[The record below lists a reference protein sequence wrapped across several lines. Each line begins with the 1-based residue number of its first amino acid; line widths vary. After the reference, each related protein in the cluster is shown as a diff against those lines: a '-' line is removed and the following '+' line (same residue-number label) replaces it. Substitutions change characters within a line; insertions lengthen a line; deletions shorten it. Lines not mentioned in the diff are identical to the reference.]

1 MAQSKEDRELD
12 VKLEEYAR
20 GDFYPFHMPGHKR
33 NPVIF
38 PNPYTID
45 ITEIEGF
52 DDLHRPMGILK
63 EAQRR
68 AARLYRSKK
77 SYYLVNGST
86 CGILAAISA
95 AVPAKGKL
103 LMARNGH
110 KSVYHAA
117 YLRGLSTVYVNPC
130 MTEFGIL
137 GAVDPEE
144 IRRCLEKEPDI
155 RAVIITSPTYEGIV
169 SDVASIAEIVHGFG
183 IPLIV
188 DEAHGAHLGF
198 HASFPE
204 TALHLGA
211 DVVVQSMHKVLPSFT
226 QTALLHLNSEY
237 ITPEAIERYLDIYET
252 SSPSYV
258 LMAGMEKCIRILQ
271 EEGARLFEIYDMR
284 LKSFYRKTKELSNL
298 HIMKKEDFSNQEIF
312 DLDPSKIVISAKHTN
327 MTGSDLEKRLREDYH
342 LQMEMYSGFYVLGM
356 TGIMDREE
364 GFERLYQALK
374 EIDEGLSFEGESR
387 EDTSQLIR
395 DLYIIKEKKM
405 EMYEALDL
413 PAQTVS
419 LVEAEGK
426 ISADMISLYPPGIP
440 ILLPGEIIDADFIK
454 NIRKSLKIRLN
465 LQGNADIIKERIN
478 IVKI

>member
-1 MAQSKEDRELD
+1 MAKEKEGWDLDR
-12 VKLEEYAR
+12 KLEEYAR
-20 GDFYPFHMPGHKR
+20 EDFYPFHMPGHKR

-52 DDLHRPMGILK
+52 DDLHRPKGILK
-63 EAQRR
+63 EAQER
-68 AARLYRSKK
+68 AARLYRSEK

-86 CGILAAISA
+86 CGILTAVSA
-95 AVPAKGKL
+95 AVPPNGKL

-117 YLRGLSTVYVNPC
+117 YLRGLSTAYVNPC
-130 MTEFGIL
+130 MTDFGIL
-137 GAVDPEE
+137 GAVNTEE
-144 IRRCLEKEPDI
+144 IRRCLEKEPEI
-155 RAVIITSPTYEGIV
+155 QAVIITSPTYEGVV
-169 SDVASIAEIVHGFG
+169 SDIAAIAELVHGFG

-198 HASFPE
+198 HGSFPE

-211 DVVVQSMHKVLPSFT
+211 DVVVQSMHKVLPSLT

-237 ITPEAIERYLDIYET
+237 ISPESIERYLDIYET

-258 LMAGMEKCIRILQ
+258 LMSSMEKCICMLQ
-271 EEGARLFEIYDMR
+271 EKREELFETYDMR
-284 LKSFYRKTKELSNL
+284 LKSFYRKAEEFSKL
-298 HIMKKEDFSNQEIF
+298 HVMRKKDFSKREIF
-312 DLDPSKIVISAKHTN
+312 DLDISKIVISAKHTN
-327 MTGSDLEKRLREDYH
+327 LTGSDLEKKLREEYH

-364 GFERLYQALK
+364 GFERLYYALK
-374 EIDEGLSFEGESR
+374 EIDERISYVEEAR
-387 EDTSQLIR
+387 EDTRQLIR
-395 DLYIIKEKKM
+395 ALYTLKEKKM
-405 EMYEALDL
+405 EMYEAMNL
-413 PAQTVS
+413 PVQTIPLKQAQ
-419 LVEAEGK
+419 GK
-426 ISADMISLYPPGIP
+426 ISADTISLYPPGIP

-454 NIRKSLKIRLN
+454 NIQKSLKIRLN
-465 LQGNADIIKERIN
+465 LQGNADIINERIN

>member
-1 MAQSKEDRELD
+1 MVRSKGDMDLD
-12 VKLEEYAR
+12 VKLEEYAKE
-20 GDFYPFHMPGHKR
+20 DFYPFHMPGHKR

-63 EAQRR
+63 EAQNR
-68 AARLYRSKK
+68 AAKLYRSKK

-86 CGILAAISA
+86 CGILTAISA

-130 MTEFGIL
+130 MTKFGIL
-137 GAVDPEE
+137 GAVNPEE
-144 IRRCLEKEPDI
+144 IRKCLEKEPDI
-155 RAVIITSPTYEGIV
+155 QAVIITSPSYEGIV
-169 SDVASIAEIVHGFG
+169 SDVAAIAEIVHGFG

-211 DVVVQSMHKVLPSFT
+211 DVVVQSMHKVLPSLT

-237 ITPEAIERYLDIYET
+237 VSPAAIERYLDIYET

-258 LMAGMEKCIRILQ
+258 LMASMENCIRMLQ
-271 EEGARLFEIYDMR
+271 EEGARLFETYDMH
-284 LKSFYRKTKELSNL
+284 LKSFYRKAEGLSNL
-298 HIMKKEDFSNQEIF
+298 HIMKKEDFSDQEVF
-312 DLDPSKIVISAKHTN
+312 DLDISKIVISAKHTN
-327 MTGSDLEKRLREDYH
+327 MTGNDLEKKLREDYH

-356 TGIMDREE
+356 TSIMDREE
-364 GFERLYQALK
+364 GFERLYRALK
-374 EIDEGLSFEGESR
+374 EIDEGLSFAEESS
-387 EDTSQLIR
+387 EDISQLIR
-395 DLYIIKEKKM
+395 GLYILKEKKM
-405 EMYEALDL
+405 EMYEAMDL

-419 LVEAEGK
+419 LEEAEGK

-440 ILLPGEIIDADFIK
+440 ILLPGEAIDTDFIK
-454 NIRKSLKIRLN
+454 NIRKCLKIRLN
-465 LQGNADIIKERIN
+465 LQGNDDIINERIN